1 MEFAIFV
8 VIMIVAAIVGAAK
21 KQRGSDGTPS
31 PRVQKLME
39 RIQAQQG
46 GTQPIQFQGQF
57 TQPQGQSGPVQ
68 GQVSGSQQAGAAL
81 QALMQAG
88 RQHAHPGEWTTP
100 GQAAAPQ
107 QYQPAPYQPGPYQPG
122 PYQPGPYQPGPYQP
136 GYQPPATWLPTHEQP
151 PYQQQSYQQQSF
163 QQRGPTPKP
172 NLDNRVRELMQAGNE
187 VGAVRLL
194 SDERDLGLLEAQ
206 QYARSLVTPAP
217 ETAASSPAEAA
228 ISVEEETRYVGS
240 AAIAESMFNLDPDED
255 TWASG
260 WVDTPE
266 PEDRTDIDELWQTV
280 SNPPR
285 PTGAP

>member
-21 KQRGSDGTPS
+21 KQRGSSDAPS
-31 PRVQKLME
+31 PRVQKLIE

-46 GTQPIQFQGQF
+46 GNQPIQFQGQF
-57 TQPQGQSGPVQ
+57 TQPQGQPGPVQ

-88 RQHAHPGEWTTP
+88 RQHTHPGEWSTP

-107 QYQPAPYQPGPYQPG
+107 QYQPAPYQPGPYQP
-122 PYQPGPYQPGPYQP
+122 
-136 GYQPPATWLPTHEQP
+136 PATWLPTPQQP
-151 PYQQQSYQQQSF
+151 TYQQQSF

-172 NLDNRVRELMQAGNE
+172 NLDARVRELMQANNE

-206 QYARSLVTPAP
+206 KYARSLVAPA
-217 ETAASSPAEAA
+217 TTTEAA
-228 ISVEEETRYVGS
+228 ATPVEEESRYVGS
-240 AAIAESMFNLDPDED
+240 AAFAESIFNLDPEED

-280 SNPPR
+280 RNPPR

>member
-8 VIMIVAAIVGAAK
+8 VIMIVVAIVSAAK
-21 KQRGSDGTPS
+21 KQRGPDGAPS
-31 PRVQKLME
+31 PRVQKLIE

-46 GTQPIQFQGQF
+46 GNQPIQFQGQF
-57 TQPQGQSGPVQ
+57 TQPQGQPGHVQ
-68 GQVSGSQQAGAAL
+68 SPPPGQIPGQVQGSQQVAAAL

-88 RQHAHPGEWTTP
+88 RQPARPGEWSSP
-100 GQAAAPQ
+100 GQPQ
-107 QYQPAPYQPGPYQPG
+107 QYQPQPYQPGPYQPT
-122 PYQPGPYQPGPYQP
+122 
-136 GYQPPATWLPTHEQP
+136 YQPPATWQP
-151 PYQQQSYQQQSF
+151 AYQQPSY

-172 NLDNRVRELMQAGNE
+172 NLDARVRELMQAGNE

-206 QYARSLVTPAP
+206 QYARSLVSPG
-217 ETAASSPAEAA
+217 TATEAA
-228 ISVEEETRYVGS
+228 AAPAAEEESRYVGS
-240 AAIAESMFNLDPDED
+240 AAFAESIFNLDPEED

-266 PEDRTDIDELWQTV
+266 PEDRSDIDELWQTV
-280 SNPPR
+280 RNPPR

>member
-1 MEFAIFV
+1 MEFAIVV
-8 VIMIVAAIVGAAK
+8 VIMIVLAIVGAAK
-21 KQRGSDGTPS
+21 NRQSTDGTPS
-31 PRVQKLME
+31 PRVQKLIE

-46 GTQPIQFQGQF
+46 GNQPIQFQGQF
-57 TQPQGQSGPVQ
+57 TQPQGGPGPVQ

-122 PYQPGPYQPGPYQP
+122 PYQPS
-136 GYQPPATWLPTHEQP
+136 YQPPATWLPTHGQP
-151 PYQQQSYQQQSF
+151 SYQQPSYQQQSF

-194 SDERDLGLLEAQ
+194 SDERDMGLLEAQ
-206 QYARSLVTPAP
+206 QYARSLVAPATTTNATSA
-217 ETAASSPAEAA
+217 ETAT
-228 ISVEEETRYVGS
+228 VEEESRYIGS
-240 AAIAESMFNLDPDED
+240 AAFAESIFNLDPDED

>member
-31 PRVQKLME
+31 PRVQKLIE

-46 GTQPIQFQGQF
+46 GNQPIQFQGQF
-57 TQPQGQSGPVQ
+57 TQPQGQPGPVQ

-107 QYQPAPYQPGPYQPG
+107 QYQPAPYQPGPYQPA
-122 PYQPGPYQPGPYQP
+122 PYQPGPYQP
-136 GYQPPATWLPTHEQP
+136 GYQAPATWLPTHQQ
-151 PYQQQSYQQQSF
+151 PYQQPSYQQQSF

-206 QYARSLVTPAP
+206 QYARSLVAPATD
-217 ETAASSPAEAA
+217 EAVASSPA
-228 ISVEEETRYVGS
+228 EEETRYVGS

-285 PTGAP
+285 STGAP